1 MQDFYIYFQNTNR
14 FVIKISFLSRYR
26 PIYPPFSLI
35 LRNFRIFPLD
45 LDASVTSVKIIF
57 STFFVIFCFN
67 TLLITIYQ
75 KKTEFGDYHYHDP
88 SGSYRQCLLR
98 LLFWV
103 MVCFDS
109 WSFSWRPFV
118 LVIDGSPNVSK
129 LGVIVVHHERSKE
142 LSMRLLFPLTSS
154 HFCNEIIKNQCSWRP
169 ARNFV

>member
-35 LRNFRIFPLD
+35 LRNFRIFAFD

-67 TLLITIYQ
+67 TLLTTIYQ
-75 KKTEFGDYHYHDP
+75 KMSEFGDYHYQKVKIP

-98 LLFWV
+98 CSRAGNFP
-103 MVCFDS
+103 FAFKYFQ
-109 WSFSWRPFV
+109 FSWRE
-118 LVIDGSPNVSK
+118 
-129 LGVIVVHHERSKE
+129 GV
-142 LSMRLLFPLTSS
+142 
-154 HFCNEIIKNQCSWRP
+154 
-169 ARNFV
+169 